1 MANNL
6 YQPKIMKLLKAFF
19 LLNCLYFY
27 LMPQAEALK
36 VGDTA
41 PKFSLK
47 NIDGKMVSLNAR
59 ENIKGY
65 VIVFTSNS
73 CPYSALYEDR
83 LIALQTKYSGQ
94 GFPVIAIQSNSPKIV
109 AEDSFEKMK
118 ERANEKGFN
127 FPYLMD
133 TNDQET
139 VKSFGATNTPQVYIL
154 KKELAGSFTVAY
166 IGAIDNNSRNPSDA
180 TKRYVEMA
188 LDQLLGEEPVE
199 TPNTKAIG
207 CVIKH

>member
-1 MANNL
+1 
-6 YQPKIMKLLKAFF
+6 MKLLKALILINCLHFF
-19 LLNCLYFY
+19 LL
-27 LMPQAEALK
+27 PQTDALK

-41 PKFSLK
+41 PNFSLK
-47 NIDGKMVSLNAR
+47 NVDGKMISLNTG

-83 LIALQTKYSGQ
+83 LIALQTKYYNQ
-94 GFPVIAIQSNSPKIV
+94 GFPVIAIQSNNPKNSPD
-109 AEDSFEKMK
+109 DSFEKMK
-118 ERANEKGFN
+118 ERANEKAFN

-133 TNDQET
+133 TNDQVT
-139 VKSFGATNTPQVYIL
+139 AKSFGATNTPQVYIL
-154 KKELAGSFTVAY
+154 KKEQGGSFIVAY

-180 TKRYVEMA
+180 TKRYVELA
-188 LDQLLGEEPVE
+188 LDQLIAGESVE

-207 CVIKH
+207 CVIKN

>member
-1 MANNL
+1 
-6 YQPKIMKLLKAFF
+6 MKLLKALLLISSLYFF
-19 LLNCLYFY
+19 LL
-27 LMPQAEALK
+27 PQAEGLK

-41 PKFSLK
+41 PNFSLK
-47 NIDGKMVSLNAR
+47 NIDGKMVSLTTGD
-59 ENIKGY
+59 NIKGY
-65 VIVFTSNS
+65 VIIFTSNS

-83 LIALQTKYSGQ
+83 LIAIQSKYASQ
-94 GFPVIAIQSNSPKIV
+94 GFPVIAIQSNNPKT
-109 AEDSFEKMK
+109 ATDDSFEKMK
-118 ERANEKGFN
+118 ERANEKAFN

-139 VKSFGATNTPQVYIL
+139 VRLFGATNTPQVYIL
-154 KKELAGSFTVAY
+154 KKEQAIFKVAY

-180 TKRYVEMA
+180 TKRYVEVA
-188 LDQLLGEEPVE
+188 LDQLLAGQPVE